1 MELWFLPIFSL
12 GFFSV
17 TTCCITGKIIGKILV
32 SVGEFSSETIYFPLN
47 VTVVSTKGLTHPRDG
62 KYSR

>member
-17 TTCCITGKIIGKILV
+17 TTCRITGKIIGKI

-47 VTVVSTKGLTHPRDG
+47 VTIVSTKGLTHPRDR